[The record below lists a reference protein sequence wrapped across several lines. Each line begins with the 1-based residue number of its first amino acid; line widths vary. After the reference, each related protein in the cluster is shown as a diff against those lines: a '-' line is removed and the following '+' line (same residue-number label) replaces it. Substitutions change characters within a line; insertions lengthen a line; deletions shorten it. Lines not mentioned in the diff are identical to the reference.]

1 VRVRAARPE
10 DVPALAAIA
19 ERSYRWAFEG
29 ILEPEVLA
37 GRDAAFFAARFAS
50 SWEHM
55 LVALTHE
62 GPMGFL
68 LMTDGHIDMLFMDPR
83 ASGQGGGAL
92 LLKQAE
98 ALGARSLECFRD
110 NHGARRFYARHGWQL
125 AKEYDRDF
133 AGRQRSFVLYVKG
146 QEEAGA

>member
-1 VRVRAARPE
+1 MRVRAARPD

-19 ERSYRWAFEG
+19 ERSYRWAFER

-55 LVALTHE
+55 LVALAHE
-62 GPMGFL
+62 EPMGFL

-110 NHGARRFYARHGWQL
+110 NHGARRFYERHGWQV
-125 AKEYDRDF
+125 AREYDRTF
-133 AGRQRSFVLYVKG
+133 AGRERSFVLYVKG
-146 QEEAGA
+146 

>member
-1 VRVRAARPE
+1 MRVRAARPE

-29 ILEPEVLA
+29 NLEPEVLA

-55 LVALTHE
+55 LVALAHE
-62 GPMGFL
+62 EPMGFL

-110 NHGARRFYARHGWQL
+110 NHGARRFYERQGWQVSR
-125 AKEYDRDF
+125 EYDRAF
-133 AGRQRSFVLYVKG
+133 AGRERSFVLYAKG
-146 QEEAGA
+146 